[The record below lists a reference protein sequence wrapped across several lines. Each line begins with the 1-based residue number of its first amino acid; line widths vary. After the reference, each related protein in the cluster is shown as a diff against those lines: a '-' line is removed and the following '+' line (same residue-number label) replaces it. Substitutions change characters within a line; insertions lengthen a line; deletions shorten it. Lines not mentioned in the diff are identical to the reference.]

1 MTYDRKLMR
10 NGNGWALSLNAT
22 VLKFLDVDPKVNMVR
37 YTMEN
42 DTLKITK
49 SDKLISD
56 SNSAD

>member
-49 SDKLISD
+49 SDKQVTD
-56 SNSAD
+56 S

>member
-22 VLKFLDVDPKVNMVR
+22 VLKFLDVDPQVDMVR

-49 SDKLISD
+49 SNKKLNDINDK
-56 SNSAD
+56 

>member
-22 VLKFLDVDPKVNMVR
+22 VLKFLDIDPKVNMVQ

-49 SDKLISD
+49 SKKLVKD
-56 SNSAD
+56 NS

>member
-22 VLKFLDVDPKVNMVR
+22 VLKFLDVDPQIDMVR

-49 SDKLISD
+49 SNKKLNDINDK
-56 SNSAD
+56 